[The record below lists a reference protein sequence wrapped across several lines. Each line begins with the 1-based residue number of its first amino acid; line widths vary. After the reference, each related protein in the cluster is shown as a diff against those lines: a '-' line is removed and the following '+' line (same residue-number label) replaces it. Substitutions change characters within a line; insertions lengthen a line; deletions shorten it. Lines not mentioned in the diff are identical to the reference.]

1 MDDLKLQS
9 RREKGLDSLLQTVR
23 VFSKDTGM
31 EIGTE
36 KCAILSSYYKERKSH
51 KYVGILAADKV
62 LEEKMKLN
70 VSKEYIRLSKVQKN
84 LRKFKKRKVKKSQV
98 KKSFKSKLNG
108 GNSVRGVNA
117 WAVSPL
123 RYSATTVSWKKS
135 ELQVID
141 RKTRNCLTYME
152 H

>member
-1 MDDLKLQS
+1 
-9 RREKGLDSLLQTVR
+9 
-23 VFSKDTGM
+23 
-31 EIGTE
+31 
-36 KCAILSSYYKERKSH
+36 
-51 KYVGILAADKV
+51 
-62 LEEKMKLN
+62 MKFN
-70 VSKEYIRLSKVQKN
+70 VSKEYIRLSKVKKN

-123 RYSATTVSWKKS
+123 RYSTTIVSWKKS

-152 H
+152 HYTVSQMQTDYIYLEKKEEEV